1 METMRLLDAL
11 NAKTQE
17 ERLAALREL
26 KKLHDNGALPPAA
39 AGKYVNNHIHTTYSF
54 SPYSPTKAVYTAW
67 MNGLVTAGI
76 MDHDSVA
83 GAEEFIEAGKIVG
96 IATTVALEC
105 RISFADT
112 PFCGRRLNNPDQRTV
127 AYAGLHGIPHQN
139 LARVQAFMAP
149 LREKRNVRN
158 RKMVENLNRLLA
170 GKGVSLDFDRDVLP
184 LSEAKN
190 GGAVTER
197 HLLYALSRKMIEKAG
212 TGEPLLQFLQT
223 SFGIA
228 PSGKNRSLLLDPENP
243 FCAYDL
249 LGVLKANLVEQFY
262 VDADE
267 ECASIDAFIGL
278 ARETGAI
285 AAYAYLG
292 DVTDSVT
299 GDKKA
304 QTFEDAFLD
313 DLIPEVRRRG
323 FQAITYSPTRN
334 TFGQIERLHRLCED
348 NNLFEVSGED
358 INSPRQSFKN
368 DMVLSEKYSRLVTST
383 WALIGHEIAGTA
395 CLSDSMFSAETETRY
410 PRMQDRVSHYYAIGI
425 QSSETD
431 KC

>member
-1 METMRLLDAL
+1 MKYDSLLSAL
-11 NAKTQE
+11 NAKTPE
-17 ERLAALREL
+17 ERLAALRKL
-26 KKLHDNGALPPAA
+26 KALHDSGMLPPPAE
-39 AGKYVNNHIHTTYSF
+39 GNYVNNHIHTTYSF

-112 PFCGRRLNNPDQRTV
+112 PFRGRRLNNPDQCTV
-127 AYAGLHGIPHQN
+127 AYVGLHGIPHQN
-139 LARVQAFMAP
+139 LHEVEAFMAP

-158 RKMVENLNRLLA
+158 RKMTDNLNRLLA
-170 GKGVSLDFDRDVLP
+170 GTGIVLDFDRDILP

-190 GGAVTER
+190 GGTVTER
-197 HLLYALSRKMIEKAG
+197 HLLYALSGKLIEKAG
-212 TGEPLLQFLQT
+212 KGEALLAFLQEH
-223 SFGIA
+223 FGII
-228 PSGKNRSLLLDPENP
+228 PSGKNHVLLSDAENP
-243 FCAYDL
+243 FYGYDL
-249 LGVLKANLVEQFY
+249 LGVLKANFVEQFY
-262 VDADE
+262 VDATE
-267 ECASIDAFIGL
+267 ECATIDAFTAL
-278 ARETGAI
+278 AKKTGAI

-313 DLIPEVRRRG
+313 ALIPEVRRRG
-323 FQAITYSPTRN
+323 FKAVTYSPTRN
-334 TFGQIERLHRLCED
+334 TFEQIERLHRLCEKE
-348 NNLFEVSGED
+348 NLFEVSGED

-368 DMVLSEKYSRLVTST
+368 DLVLSEKYSRLVTST
-383 WALIGHEIAGTA
+383 WALIGHELAATA
-395 CLSDSMFSAETETRY
+395 CLSDAMFSAETEKRY
-410 PRMQDRVSHYYAIGI
+410 PQMQDRVAHYYEVGI
-425 QSSETD
+425 RSAD
-431 KC
+431 